1 MHEPSDARARAAPA
15 SALEA
20 ADKPWLKWPHLS
32 SMACANHVTSAK
44 TIIKG
49 VTLTATVLAFLSVA
63 ASAKK
68 TPTPGAAAG
77 SAAAQQAGANID
89 PTTPA
94 GVVTL
99 TKELAGHRRSVYSS
113 HTAKYEYFIGGE
125 LLAEYDP
132 DSRVLVI
139 TGHGPAEGV
148 VCKYTAEGALFGG
161 PRGPAGGG
169 AGGSGGGGRGA
180 RRGRRG
186 Q

>member
-1 MHEPSDARARAAPA
+1 
-15 SALEA
+15 
-20 ADKPWLKWPHLS
+20 
-32 SMACANHVTSAK
+32 MACANHVTSAK

-63 ASAKK
+63 ACAKK

-77 SAAAQQAGANID
+77 SAAAQQAGANIA
-89 PTTPA
+89 PSSPV

-132 DSRVLVI
+132 DSRELVFLVF
-139 TGHGPAEGV
+139 GFVVGV
-148 VCKYTAEGALFGG
+148 VCFFFVVGVLF
-161 PRGPAGGG
+161 
-169 AGGSGGGGRGA
+169 
-180 RRGRRG
+180 
-186 Q
+186 